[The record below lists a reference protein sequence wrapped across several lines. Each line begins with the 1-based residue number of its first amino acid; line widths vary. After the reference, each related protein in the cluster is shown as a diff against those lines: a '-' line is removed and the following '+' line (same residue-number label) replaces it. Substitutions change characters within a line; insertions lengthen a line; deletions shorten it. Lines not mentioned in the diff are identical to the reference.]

1 MGAGHGRAVPRA
13 RRGGAGDLGGALDRI
28 AGADP
33 DDRRLGDPFERART
47 RLVEGTLLR
56 RAKKRGAARTA
67 IEGALAGFTAIGT
80 PLWADR
86 ARAELE
92 RLGLR
97 PSAGALTET
106 ESRIAALAASGAT
119 NREIAG
125 LMFVSVK
132 TVEANLSRCY
142 RKLGVR
148 SRVELARRLER
159 DEERTPGGTGG
170 DGPTS
175 NGPRGVNQA

>member
-1 MGAGHGRAVPRA
+1 M
-13 RRGGAGDLGGALDRI
+13 
-28 AGADP
+28 
-33 DDRRLGDPFERART
+33 
-47 RLVEGTLLR
+47 
-56 RAKKRGAARTA
+56 
-67 IEGALAGFTAIGT
+67 
-80 PLWADR
+80 WADR

-159 DEERTPGGTGG
+159 DEGR
-170 DGPTS
+170 
-175 NGPRGVNQA
+175 RGAPA

>member
-1 MGAGHGRAVPRA
+1 MPSTASRGPTPTIAASAIPSSGRA
-13 RRGGAGDLGGALDRI
+13 RGSSQ
-28 AGADP
+28 
-33 DDRRLGDPFERART
+33 
-47 RLVEGTLLR
+47 GTLLR

-67 IEGALAGFTAIGT
+67 IEDAIAGFTAIGT
-80 PLWADR
+80 PLWAER

-159 DEERTPGGTGG
+159 DEGR
-170 DGPTS
+170 
-175 NGPRGVNQA
+175 RGAPA